1 MNISDRLGL
10 EIDTEIEEEND
21 DWEEKEPN
29 SNIKTSQNLLWIDFK
44 TTIKAQNKLIKI
56 FRGEVLIP
64 KQK

>member
-1 MNISDRLGL
+1 MNISDGLGL